1 MDFNKWNPFW
11 TTCFVVM
18 GFLIIVGNS
27 LTIATL
33 LQKQFR
39 KGPHLLLISLAVAD
53 LLVGCT
59 IPLYVVATIA
69 LSHKP
74 EILFFSR
81 ALSLLLMVSS
91 MLHLPVISLERLHAT
106 LRPFRHRQLTRK
118 VYWVAMATPWILC
131 VFFAIS
137 ALVLTRFFRPSVAV
151 FFFIAFL
158 ATPLLITC
166 FSYFVIW
173 KKTRQSRDKVRSFR
187 QNQEARF
194 SRTIFTVT
202 AASFVT
208 LMPFQLCNIVLS
220 LSPTTFIPWS
230 AIFFVLL
237 VQFSNSFVNFVVYFL
252 RFPRYRKAL
261 LSSVHVACSAGG
273 FGGLSSVLPPFWIR
287 CRLGG
292 LGQE

>member
-1 MDFNKWNPFW
+1 MHDSTVCGCNDCAFPQARDSVILSGPVLTSYGVFHAPF
-11 TTCFVVM
+11 
-18 GFLIIVGNS
+18 
-27 LTIATL
+27 
-33 LQKQFR
+33 
-39 KGPHLLLISLAVAD
+39 
-53 LLVGCT
+53 
-59 IPLYVVATIA
+59 
-69 LSHKP
+69 
-74 EILFFSR
+74 
-81 ALSLLLMVSS
+81 
-91 MLHLPVISLERLHAT
+91 SLERLHAT

-230 AIFFVLL
+230 AILFVLL

-273 FGGLSSVLPPFWIR
+273 FGGLSSVLPPFGIR
-287 CRLGG
+287 CRLGE
-292 LGQE
+292 LGRE